1 MSITEIK
8 KLREERKHFIEKYT
22 KDLESVRR
30 DTRISESYREEKVLG
45 LLNNLDDVKRGHD
58 QRIRE
63 LIKKGKE
70 ESLRKV
76 EMAEFEGLNEKQLLT
91 KLIVEN
97 RNRDKA
103 AVLEELYKGDIN
115 TLLSEATKALNVNS
129 QDVPAYVQAL
139 QRLSKNEPIY
149 YFDIDRIEQTY
160 KQNNLNALQKDYYKD
175 YEAYVSQEKEYTQE
189 IAQEQFIDAFSQ

>member
-1 MSITEIK
+1 MSIAEIK

-22 KDLESVRR
+22 KELESVRK

-45 LLNNLDDVKRGHD
+45 LLNNLEDVKRGHD

-63 LIKKGKE
+63 LIKKGKD

>member
-1 MSITEIK
+1 MSIAEIK

-22 KDLESVRR
+22 KELESVRK

-45 LLNNLDDVKRGHD
+45 LLNNLEDVKRGHD

-63 LIKKGKE
+63 LIKKGKD
-70 ESLRKV
+70 ESLRKI

-115 TLLSEATKALNVNS
+115 TLLSEATKAVSANS
-129 QDVPAYVQAL
+129 HDVPAYIQAL
-139 QRLSKNEPIY
+139 QKLSKDEPMLR
-149 YFDIDRIEQTY
+149 FDIDRIEQTY

-189 IAQEQFIDAFSQ
+189 IAREQFIDALSQ